1 MVEINYFSLIFRLI
15 ASLGLIIGLLMI
27 ILKYGGSRVKQYQS
41 NKYIRVIDR
50 TPLNKDASL
59 EVVKIGEEAFVISV
73 TKDRVEILKEVKNE
87 ELQKI
92 EKIQKIQKPINYN
105 NKDIK
110 ALINKLMVKGRIK
123 NEEK

>member
-92 EKIQKIQKPINYN
+92 EKIQKPINYN
-105 NKDIK
+105 NKEIK
-110 ALINKLMVKGRIK
+110 ALINKLMIKGRIK

>member
-92 EKIQKIQKPINYN
+92 EKIQKPINYN